1 MMTKRFN
8 IKSYKIFIS
17 HSYAFREEY
26 FRLVAMLDRAA
37 RRDPNWRWQN
47 LSVPYDVPIMT
58 DEQARQGEFYIHK
71 MTEQKLRVNAVLMI
85 LRPIAI
91 ESESVF
97 LEVFAS
103 APVGRPTIPLI
114 GVLPRGATLG
124 NWSSNWG
131 VAAVKW
137 HPNSII
143 RAVRQYAVPATVD
156 ELGLTP
162 ESTAERQQIIQALEL
177 NDWHR
182 ARSAQALG
190 ISRTKLWQKM
200 RAYIIQKDS
209 S

>member
-1 MMTKRFN
+1 MTERFN
-8 IKSYKIFIS
+8 IKCYKIFIS

-26 FRLVAMLDRAA
+26 FRLVAMLNRAA
-37 RRDPNWRWQN
+37 RRDPSWRWQN
-47 LSVPYDVPIMT
+47 LSVPYDEPIMT
-58 DEQARQGEFYIHK
+58 NEQARQGEFYIHK

-97 LEVFAS
+97 LEVFIS

-114 GVLPRGATLG
+114 GVLPRGVTLV
-124 NWSSNWG
+124 NWTSHWG
-131 VAAVKW
+131 VATVKW

-143 RAVRQYAVPATVD
+143 RAVRQFAAPATLD
-156 ELGLTP
+156 ELCLTP
-162 ESTAERQQIIQALEL
+162 EENAERQQIIQALES
-177 NDWHR
+177 NAWHR

-200 RAYIIQKDS
+200 RTYIIQKDS